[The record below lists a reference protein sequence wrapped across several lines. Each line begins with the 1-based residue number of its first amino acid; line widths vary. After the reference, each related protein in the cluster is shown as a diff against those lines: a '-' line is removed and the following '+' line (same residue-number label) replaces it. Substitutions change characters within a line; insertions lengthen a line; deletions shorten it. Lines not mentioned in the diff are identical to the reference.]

1 MLKVEGYKMEFFSL
15 LSTWDGYVWL
25 VCCENVER
33 IYIGFAYTQ
42 GMGIY
47 IYIYIYIYM
56 SILKECLQG
65 NGNTW
70 IF

>member
-15 LSTWDGYVWL
+15 LSTWDLYVWL

-47 IYIYIYIYM
+47 IYM
-56 SILKECLQG
+56 SILKDCLQG